1 MFNPTKGLPR
11 LRINHRGRI
20 KLIMSKFLFL
30 AILIVSCASMAF
42 AQSDDYHKVE
52 GYVGY
57 SHNRVDTGIDD
68 SEPELSDIISEREG
82 FNGFNAAASVN
93 VTRFVGLKTDVAYH
107 FKSKNIP
114 VGGTGASVDIDSHLF
129 NFLGGV
135 QLKDNSKETTFKPFA
150 QALVGLAHGKNKVDF
165 SNNFCA
171 AIFPSPCINDFTD
184 SDTGWAG
191 AFGGGVDIRAG
202 RRIDIRAI
210 QFDYNPT
217 WLFGARQD
225 NFRIGAGIVIH

>member
-1 MFNPTKGLPR
+1 MLNPKKGLPGQI
-11 LRINHRGRI
+11 INHTGRI

-42 AQSDDYHKVE
+42 AQTDDYHKVE

-57 SHNRVDTGIDD
+57 SHNRVDTRIDD
-68 SEPELSDIISEREG
+68 SEPELSDIVNEREG
-82 FNGFNAAASVN
+82 FHGFNTSVSFN
-93 VTRFVGLKTDVAYH
+93 VKRYVGLKADVAYH
-107 FKSKNIP
+107 FKNKNIP
-114 VGGTGASVDIDSHLF
+114 VGGTGASLDIDSSLF

-150 QALVGLAHGKNKVDF
+150 QALVGLARGKHKVDF

-171 AIFPSPCINDFTD
+171 AIFPSPCINDFTE
-184 SDTGWAG
+184 SDTGWAA
-191 AFGGGVDIRAG
+191 AFGGGLDVRAG
-202 RRIDIRAI
+202 KRIDIRVI
-210 QFDYNPT
+210 QLDYNPT
-217 WLFGARQD
+217 FLFDATQH

>member
-1 MFNPTKGLPR
+1 MG
-11 LRINHRGRI
+11 
-20 KLIMSKFLFL
+20 KFLFL

-68 SEPELSDIISEREG
+68 SEPELSDIINEREG
-82 FNGFNAAASVN
+82 FHGFNAAASFN
-93 VTRFVGLKTDVAYH
+93 VTRYVGLKADVAYH
-107 FKSKNIP
+107 FKSKNVP
-114 VGGTGASVDIDSHLF
+114 VGGTSASLDIDSHLL

-165 SNNFCA
+165 SDNFCA
-171 AIFPSPCINDFTD
+171 AIFPSPCISDFTD
-184 SDTGWAG
+184 SDTGLAG
-191 AFGGGVDIRAG
+191 AFGGGLDIRAG
-202 RRIDIRAI
+202 DRIDIRAI
-210 QFDYNPT
+210 QIDYNPT
-217 WLFGARQD
+217 RLFGEMQH
-225 NFRIGAGIVIH
+225 NFRIGAGIVFH